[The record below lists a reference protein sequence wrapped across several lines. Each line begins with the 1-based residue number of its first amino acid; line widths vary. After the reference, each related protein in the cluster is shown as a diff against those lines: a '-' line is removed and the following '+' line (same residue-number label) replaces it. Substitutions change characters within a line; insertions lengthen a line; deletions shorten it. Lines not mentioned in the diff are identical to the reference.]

1 MAGQGAK
8 IKITLRIESEDGAL
22 EVPVEVPTKKQATD
36 MVKAAG
42 KLSNWEKAI
51 ACAVKCKP
59 KKGFLACM
67 ARCMVDG
74 KACDTGQTNC
84 ETAW

>member
-1 MAGQGAK
+1 MAMAGQGAK

-42 KLSNWEKAI
+42 KLSN
-51 ACAVKCKP
+51 
-59 KKGFLACM
+59 
-67 ARCMVDG
+67 
-74 KACDTGQTNC
+74 
-84 ETAW
+84 